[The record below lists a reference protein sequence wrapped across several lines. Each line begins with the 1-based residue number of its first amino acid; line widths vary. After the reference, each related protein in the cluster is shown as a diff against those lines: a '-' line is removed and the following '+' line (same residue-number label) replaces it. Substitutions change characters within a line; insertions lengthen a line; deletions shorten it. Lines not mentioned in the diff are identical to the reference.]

1 MAALKLYVKNNP
13 LGLEKHGY
21 PVAGSKNRPSN
32 KQGEISRYVACWPA
46 VWLSCSSEQCLDS
59 GAMWEGGPWSLGSLP
74 GSLVWI
80 PVKHFLPFPVAAP
93 SHAGIFF
100 LRSCWSLHIIYR
112 LGYLQ
117 FNLSLGPVIMFS
129 CVH

>member
-1 MAALKLYVKNNP
+1 M
-13 LGLEKHGY
+13 GE
-21 PVAGSKNRPSN
+21 GS
-32 KQGEISRYVACWPA
+32 
-46 VWLSCSSEQCLDS
+46 
-59 GAMWEGGPWSLGSLP
+59 PWSLGSLQ

-93 SHAGIFF
+93 SHVGIFF

-117 FNLSLGPVIMFS
+117 FYLSLVPVIMFS
-129 CVH
+129 CVR